1 MRKKGFHPF
10 QEAKATRVL
19 AEQLVE
25 GPDDGNEAPRTT
37 RIIKL
42 CRPIRSNLQ
51 RHQLTR
57 QQAAGEATDR
67 NSNNNL
73 HYPEVII
80 NASKTFLPVTFA
92 IM

>member
-37 RIIKL
+37 RIFKL
-42 CRPIRSNLQ
+42 FRPIRSNLQ
-51 RHQLTR
+51 QHQLTR
-57 QQAAGEATDR
+57 QQAAGEAIDH
-67 NSNNNL
+67 NNNNL
-73 HYPEVII
+73 DHPEVAI
-80 NASKTFLPVTFA
+80 NACKTPFC
-92 IM
+92 